1 MEIKPG
7 QLYKHYKGDT
17 YKIIT
22 LARHSESGEFLVVY
36 ERQTDIAHTGW
47 RIYARPESMFFD
59 HIEIDGYSGPRFEYI
74 EE

>member
-22 LARHSESGEFLVVY
+22 LAKHSETGEFLIVY
-36 ERQTDIAHTGW
+36 ERQTDIVHTGW
-47 RIYARPESMFFD
+47 RIYARPEGMFFD